1 MIFFDEHLFSF
12 SGSHDLQV
20 LPPVSASKIIFC
32 VFTYISL
39 FPCLSTAKFARM
51 LQNFE
56 INAILMDKI
65 ITQLKL
71 RENEGV

>member
-1 MIFFDEHLFSF
+1 MIFFD
-12 SGSHDLQV
+12 SGSHDLLQV
-20 LPPVSASKIIFC
+20 LPPVCASKIIFC
-32 VFTYISL
+32 VFIFCL
-39 FPCLSTAKFARM
+39 FLVCQRPVTRM
-51 LQNFE
+51 LQNLE